1 MRAEPT
7 FGFQAVFRQRLRDG
21 ETLYGTFVKTASHQV
36 IEVLGRTAFDFVVI
50 DAEHAPFA
58 PQTLDACLLAAQAVG
73 TSALVRVAD
82 AGAAA
87 VQQVLDMGAGGIM
100 APHITS
106 AATALAAAR
115 ACRYDRGTRGFSN
128 SPRAGSYGDDSLAQH
143 LTQSDARVVC
153 LCQIEDAD
161 ALDHLD
167 AIAQLDAVD
176 CLFIGRADLAVSLG
190 QRDVNHPQV
199 ADAVARICAA
209 GQAHGMPVGM
219 FLPDAAQVDHFRAVG
234 VSVFVLGSDQSLL
247 RTATRHLLD
256 GRGQPQEP

>member
-1 MRAEPT
+1 MPAEAP
-7 FGFQAVFRQRLRDG
+7 FGFQAAFRQRLRQGD
-21 ETLYGTFVKTASHQV
+21 TLYGTFVKTASHQT
-36 IEVLGRTAFDFVVI
+36 IEVLGRTAFDFLVI

-58 PQTLDACLLAAQAVG
+58 SHTLDACLLAAQAGG
-73 TSALVRVAD
+73 TPALVRLGATD
-82 AGAAA
+82 AAA

-100 APHITS
+100 VPHITS

-115 ACRYDRGTRGFSN
+115 ACRYGGGTRGFSN
-128 SPRAGSYGDDSLAQH
+128 SPRAGAYGDDSLAQH
-143 LTQSDARVVC
+143 LAQSDARVVC

-167 AIAQLDAVD
+167 AIAQLDVVD

-190 QRDVNHPQV
+190 QTDVNHPQV

-209 GQAHGMPVGM
+209 GRTHGMAVGM
-219 FLPDAAQVDHFRAVG
+219 FLPDAAQVDHFRAMG

-247 RTATRHLLD
+247 RAAARHLLD
-256 GRGQPQEP
+256 GHRQP